1 MYRAYANSSLNF
13 LIYFR
18 SYSKFY
24 VIFSFTYTF
33 IFNIFA
39 LLANISVERV
49 SPKYALE
56 GWIFA
61 KSLVIELPDKES
73 FRKWVSLES
82 LKGICF
88 FFFVLSTKALIT
100 LPKTCNDLL
109 ILHPYFNRS
118 PSTLVCFARSLPA
131 RSTILI
137 FDLLVFVI

>member
-73 FRKWVSLES
+73 FRK
-82 LKGICF
+82 
-88 FFFVLSTKALIT
+88 
-100 LPKTCNDLL
+100 
-109 ILHPYFNRS
+109 
-118 PSTLVCFARSLPA
+118 
-131 RSTILI
+131 
-137 FDLLVFVI
+137 